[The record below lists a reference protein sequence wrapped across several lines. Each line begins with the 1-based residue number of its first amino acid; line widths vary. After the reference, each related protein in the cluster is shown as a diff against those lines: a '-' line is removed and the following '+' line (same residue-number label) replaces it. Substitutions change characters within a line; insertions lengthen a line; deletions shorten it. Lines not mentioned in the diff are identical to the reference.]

1 MFNELMVR
9 LFGGASLALLLLA
22 GLFTSAR
29 VAADPPSGHGTCIA
43 VYGCSS
49 SNCPAVPPCGTSH
62 CQYIPTWDCACW
74 CAPYTGGEQNCGCST
89 TNPNQG
95 GGS

>member
-29 VAADPPSGHGTCIA
+29 VAADPPEGNATCIA
-43 VYGCSS
+43 VYSCNPSYCGS
-49 SNCPAVPPCGTSH
+49 APPCGSNP
-62 CQYIPTWDCACW
+62 CQIIPGNDCSCT
-74 CAPYTGGEQNCGCST
+74 CADYVGEAQCGCT
-89 TNPNQG
+89 T
-95 GGS
+95 S

>member
-29 VAADPPSGHGTCIA
+29 AVADPPNGHFYCIA
-43 VYGCSS
+43 VYGCNV
-49 SNCPAVPPCGTSH
+49 SNCPSAPPCGSDN
-62 CQYIPTWDCACW
+62 CFGFGCVCLCGDYDME
-74 CAPYTGGEQNCGCST
+74 EQCGCRF
-89 TNPNQG
+89 P
-95 GGS
+95 